1 MQSNHDFKIEPKK
14 MGKKVAVVLS
24 ENGDPDISIELLS
37 VIYEDLDI
45 EPISF
50 EAAKD
55 SDKGLLMQKDLMEPL
70 IINACSEIIY
80 PIQPLFDSEIF
91 VLNYQK
97 FYED

>member
-1 MQSNHDFKIEPKK
+1 MQSNYDFKIEPKK

-50 EAAKD
+50 EAAKN

-70 IINACSEIIY
+70 IINACS
-80 PIQPLFDSEIF
+80 
-91 VLNYQK
+91 
-97 FYED
+97 

>member
-1 MQSNHDFKIEPKK
+1 MQSNYDFKIEPKK

-24 ENGDPDISIELLS
+24 ENVDPDISIELLS

-45 EPISF
+45 EPICF
-50 EAAKD
+50 EGVRNLD
-55 SDKGLLMQKDLMEPL
+55 EGLLMQKDLMEPL
-70 IINACSEIIY
+70 IINACSEIIC

>member
-14 MGKKVAVVLS
+14 MGKKVAVVIS
-24 ENGDPDISIELLS
+24 QNGDPDISIELLS

-45 EPISF
+45 EPICF
-50 EAAKD
+50 EASKNLD
-55 SDKGLLMQKDLMEPL
+55 EGLLMQKDLIEPL
-70 IINACSEIIY
+70 IINASSEIIY

-97 FYED
+97 FY